1 MVAMRYGCVP
11 VVHAVGGLADTVSD
25 YQPETGQGNGFSF
38 GHYDAMA
45 LYASLVRAVETY
57 RHAEIWR
64 QLVRRC
70 MLADFSWR
78 RSAEKYIDLYFR
90 ALAVKR
96 QAQRTLS
103 DYALASN
110 RLTVVSTERLY
121 IQDPYLREFS
131 AHVVGRQTVGGKPA
145 VALDR
150 TAFYPTGGGQ
160 PNDRGT
166 LDGVPVVDV
175 VVEDGVVWHLL
186 DAELPGDEVRGAPR
200 LVAPVRPHAAAH
212 GPAYPFPG
220 IRRDV

>member
-25 YQPETGQGNGFSF
+25 YQPETGQGNGFRF
-38 GHYDAMA
+38 DHYDAMA

-103 DYALASN
+103 DYALARN
-110 RLTVVSTERLY
+110 E
-121 IQDPYLREFS
+121 
-131 AHVVGRQTVGGKPA
+131 
-145 VALDR
+145 
-150 TAFYPTGGGQ
+150 
-160 PNDRGT
+160 
-166 LDGVPVVDV
+166 
-175 VVEDGVVWHLL
+175 
-186 DAELPGDEVRGAPR
+186 
-200 LVAPVRPHAAAH
+200 
-212 GPAYPFPG
+212 
-220 IRRDV
+220 